1 MLSMAL
7 SVEEFERAIEDL
19 ERAWREVVDDDHR
32 EGDGDGDGMWQDVRV
47 CESVSSLLFAT
58 LLI

>member
-1 MLSMAL
+1 MAL